1 MRFRVAMAAVA
12 AFLLSSLLSG
22 PASAGP
28 YSDWAAIVVAGD
40 WHAHSGAPSEV
51 FDNARRDVS
60 AALVHMGFS
69 PNNVL
74 QFSVDPDRYPDA
86 HPRQSDAQTIST
98 ALWDL
103 SNRTSGGCLAY
114 FTSHGSPDGIVM
126 NEGIF
131 SPDQMEQ
138 ILSNACGDRPT
149 VVIVSA
155 CFSGVFV
162 PVLAG
167 PGRFVFTA
175 ARPDRTS
182 FGCGESDKY
191 TFFDTCFLQSL
202 PANSD
207 FPDLAETVKSCV
219 GAREQK
225 IGVEYPSE
233 PQLYI
238 GADMGAKLP
247 KWR

>member
-1 MRFRVAMAAVA
+1 MRFGILLPALALALAAALPARA
-12 AFLLSSLLSG
+12 AG
-22 PASAGP
+22 YG
-28 YSDWAAIVVAGD
+28 DWAAIVVSGD

-51 FDNARRDVS
+51 FDNARRDI
-60 AALVHMGFS
+60 AADLTHMGFQ
-69 PNNVL
+69 PTNVE
-74 QFSVDPDRYPDA
+74 QFSANPNLSPDSHA
-86 HPRQSDAQTIST
+86 QHSDAQTIAN

-126 NEGIF
+126 DDRIF
-131 SPDQMEQ
+131 SPDSMQR
-138 ILSNACGDRPT
+138 ILANACGDRPT

-162 PVLAG
+162 PVLAA
-167 PGRFVFTA
+167 PDRFVFTA

-191 TFFDTCFLQSL
+191 TFFDTCFLTDL

-207 FPDLAETVKSCV
+207 FPDLARAVQSCV
-219 GAREQK
+219 AQREQK
-225 IGVEYPSE
+225 EKVDYPSE
-233 PQLYI
+233 PQLYV
-238 GADMGAKLP
+238 GADMPAKLP